1 MQTVTLHIKIEPEL
15 AKSLKSLSQK
25 RKISVGELVRQA
37 VYSHYQLDLDIS
49 LNNRQCQTLQAYQGG
64 YISLSKLA
72 SDMGMSIWEMQ
83 EWLAEHNIAQNTM
96 FQEND
101 VSNA

>member
-25 RKISVGELVRQA
+25 RKISVAELVRQA
-37 VYSHYQLDLDIS
+37 VYFHYRLDLDLS
-49 LNNRQCQTLQAYQGG
+49 PDNRAQQILQTYHSG

-96 FQEND
+96 FQEDD